1 MRTPYYILLAGCL
14 VCLVCLVQALPQPHE
29 DGEGEDQ
36 EGEDQEG
43 EDQEGGDDLVGGKA
57 DYVYNTPIF
66 F

>member
-14 VCLVCLVQALPQPHE
+14 VCLVQALPQPQ
-29 DGEGEDQ
+29 DG
-36 EGEDQEG
+36 EG

>member
-14 VCLVCLVQALPQPHE
+14 VCLVQALPQPQ